1 MKIAGDY
8 TRRIALK
15 RVDLNRLKPEEFNM
29 LFRSAGWD
37 SPEIE
42 QAKIALDN
50 SVCTF
55 SLYEDNALIG
65 MARLLGDKAM
75 SFYIKDFVILPEKQ
89 AKGNGRVLMN
99 TIVNTIKNELSNGY
113 KVSLELISSK
123 GKEGFYKKFGFETRP
138 SGSDGAGMFMM
149 I

>member
-1 MKIAGDY
+1 M
-8 TRRIALK
+8 
-15 RVDLNRLKPEEFNM
+15 EFNT
-29 LFRSAGWD
+29 LFRCVGWEA
-37 SPEIE
+37 PELE
-42 QAKIALDN
+42 QAGIALDN

-55 SLYEDNALIG
+55 SLYEDSELIG

-89 AKGNGRVLMN
+89 AMGNGKILMN
-99 TIVNTIKNELSNGY
+99 TIIDTIKNELSNGY

-123 GKEGFYKKFGFETRP
+123 GKEEFYEKFGFEKRP
-138 SGSDGAGMFMM
+138 CDYDGAGMFMM

>member
-1 MKIAGDY
+1 M
-8 TRRIALK
+8 
-15 RVDLNRLKPEEFNM
+15 EFNT
-29 LFRSAGWD
+29 LFRSVGWEA
-37 SPEIE
+37 PELE
-42 QAKIALDN
+42 QAGIALDN

-55 SLYEDNALIG
+55 SLYEDSELIG

-89 AKGNGRVLMN
+89 AMGNGKILMN
-99 TIVNTIKNELSNGY
+99 TIIDTIKNELSNGY

-123 GKEGFYKKFGFETRP
+123 GKEEFYEKFGFEKRP
-138 SGSDGAGMFMM
+138 CDYDGAGMFMM